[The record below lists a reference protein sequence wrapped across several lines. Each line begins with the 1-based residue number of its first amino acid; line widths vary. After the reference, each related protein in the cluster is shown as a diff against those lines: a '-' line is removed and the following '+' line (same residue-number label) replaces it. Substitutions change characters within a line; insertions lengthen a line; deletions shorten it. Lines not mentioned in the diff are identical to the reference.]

1 MEITKEFLQNSRE
14 KFYED
19 RANRVAQRAGSYRL
33 W

>member
-14 KFYED
+14 KFYKD
-19 RANRVAQRAGSYRL
+19 RANRVAQRFG